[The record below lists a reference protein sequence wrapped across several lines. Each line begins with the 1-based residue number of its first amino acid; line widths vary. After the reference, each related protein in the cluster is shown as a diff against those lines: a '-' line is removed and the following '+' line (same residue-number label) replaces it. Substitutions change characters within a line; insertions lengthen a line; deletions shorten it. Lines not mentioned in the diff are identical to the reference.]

1 MTYVNLRWPGEFFS
15 EWVSTKVVKENQN
28 THCMFS
34 NVSSENHA
42 ANETMWK
49 DKVEPDRPQIT
60 M

>member
-1 MTYVNLRWPGEFFS
+1 
-15 EWVSTKVVKENQN
+15 
-28 THCMFS
+28 MFS

-49 DKVEPDRPQIT
+49 DMVEPDRPQIT